1 MPLIS
6 TTSKKQIE
14 NQYNAIAKLQE
25 KCESCKSFRGK
36 VAKSIFIYEVCT
48 DYQTSDGPAML
59 AIADY
64 GNNNYAIYTPDY
76 LTDEQLVVFEFLLRD
91 VDKND
96 KLVVFSQR
104 SYEAVKKYSY
114 SKSVNVKL
122 HV

>member
-1 MPLIS
+1 MPLVS

-59 AIADY
+59 AIADF
-64 GNNNYAIYTPDY
+64 GDNNYAIHTPDY
-76 LTDEQLVVFEFLLRD
+76 LTDKQLVVFEFLLRD
-91 VDKND
+91 VDNKD
-96 KLVVFSQR
+96 KIVVFSKR
-104 SYEAVKKYSY
+104 SYDAVKKYSY
-114 SKSVNVKL
+114 GKPVNVKL

>member
-25 KCESCKSFRGK
+25 KCESCKCFRGK

-48 DYQTSDGPAML
+48 EYQTSDGPAML
-59 AIADY
+59 AVADY

-114 SKSVNVKL
+114 SKSVNVRL
-122 HV
+122 HG